1 MEEEIGLLGLGIMGM
16 AMSRTLLRHGANL
29 TVWNRT
35 PSKCEQLVEYGASVA
50 ETAAAVVKKCKYTI
64 AMLSD
69 PSAALSVVFDKD
81 GVLEQICKGKGYID
95 MSTVDADTSSKISEA
110 ITSKGGSFL
119 EAPVSGSRKLA
130 QDGELVILAAGVK
143 ALYEEAHCLFDIMGK
158 KTFFLGHVGNGAKM
172 KLLVN
177 MLMGSVLAAFSEGVL
192 LAEKS
197 ELDPQS
203 ILNAL
208 DRGGFANPLL
218 LTKGISMIESCYSH
232 ACPLEQQLK
241 DMRLSLALGNEKAVS
256 MEVAAAANDAFE
268 EASIMGFGGYD
279 FSAVHEAVKDLS
291 IRRRID

>member
-1 MEEEIGLLGLGIMGM
+1 MEEIGFLGLGNMGK
-16 AMSRTLLRHGANL
+16 AMSITLLCHGVNV

-35 PSKCEQLVEYGASVA
+35 HSK
-50 ETAAAVVKKCKYTI
+50 
-64 AMLSD
+64 
-69 PSAALSVVFDKD
+69 VVFDKG

-130 QDGELVILAAGVK
+130 EDGELVILAAGVK
-143 ALYEEAHCLFDIMGK
+143 ALYEEAHSLFDIMGK
-158 KTFFLGHVGNGAKM
+158 KTFFLGHVGNGAKT

-197 ELDPQS
+197 ELDPES

-208 DRGGFANPLL
+208 DQGRFANPLL
-218 LTKGISMIESCYSH
+218 LTKGISMIESSYSH
-232 ACPLEQQLK
+232 AFPLEQQLK
-241 DMRLSLALGNEKAVS
+241 DMRLSLALANEKAVS
-256 MEVAAAANDAFE
+256 MDVAAVANEAFE
-268 EASIMGFGGYD
+268 KASSMGFGGFD

-291 IRRRID
+291 IRRHID